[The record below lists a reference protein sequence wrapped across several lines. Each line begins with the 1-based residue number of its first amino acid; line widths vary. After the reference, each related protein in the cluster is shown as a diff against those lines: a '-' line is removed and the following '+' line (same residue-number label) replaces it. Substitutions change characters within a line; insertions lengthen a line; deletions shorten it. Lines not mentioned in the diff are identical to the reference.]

1 MDDFT
6 KQIAD
11 MINKEADKRAE
22 IIVKERLDK
31 VVKNLIRHL
40 SIEYIACDTELSVSE
55 VRKSLQE
62 IVDIKNNILK
72 LCGQTENLETIE
84 SFFNLDKFKSTVETD
99 KNKD

>member
-1 MDDFT
+1 MEEFT

-11 MINKEADKRAE
+11 LINQEAEKRAE
-22 IIVKERLDK
+22 IMVKERLDK

-40 SIEYIACDTELSVSE
+40 SIEHIACDTELSVSE

-72 LCGQTENLETIE
+72 LCGQTENLETRE
-84 SFFNLDKFKSTVETD
+84 SFFNLDKFKSTVGTE
-99 KNKD
+99 KNKE